1 MGGRGRRKVVRPG
14 AGTGHELDV
23 LAGAAVGAFHDDFG
37 VLAEGAGGLVV
48 GWRGVREAG
57 VGSIGVG
64 GRGGGGDVV
73 EGLDVGD
80 LHAVVVEFG

>member
-1 MGGRGRRKVVRPG
+1 MVGEG
-14 AGTGHELDV
+14 AGAGDDFHV
-23 LAGAAVGAFHDDFG
+23 LAAAAVGAFHDYLG
-37 VLAEGAGGLVV
+37 VVAEGAGGWVV

-64 GRGGGGDVV
+64 GRGGGGDLV

-80 LHAVVVEFG
+80 LAVVVV